1 MNKLFLESIETQL
14 IIVFLSLFL
23 LVLTGGFV
31 LITGFIM
38 VKRCTFTA
46 QKKPQTSRH
55 EGNITISYGNEIDLE
70 NTLHHQTIID
80 DLEFFE
86 IRSDIESIDFSYEDA
101 KKKANITIRSQVP
114 EIIHTINEREYL
126 TMPNRKTC
134 QTKAKRNLLREF
146 NANSGQNFNNRYAP
160 KRVFSASFFENL

>member
-1 MNKLFLESIETQL
+1 MSISSEQQKMNKLFLESIETQL

-23 LVLTGGFV
+23 LILTGGFV

-38 VKRCTFTA
+38 VKRCSFTK
-46 QKKPQTSRH
+46 QKQPQTSRQ

-86 IRSDIESIDFSYEDA
+86 IRSDIESIDFS
-101 KKKANITIRSQVP
+101 
-114 EIIHTINEREYL
+114 
-126 TMPNRKTC
+126 
-134 QTKAKRNLLREF
+134 
-146 NANSGQNFNNRYAP
+146 
-160 KRVFSASFFENL
+160 